1 MTGLAGFD
9 NSKENTMTTKS
20 SDTVLVVVQLSGG
33 NDFMHTVVPYGN
45 PLYYDFRQ
53 TVNVP
58 QDKAL
63 HIDDNFG
70 FHPHLAAVKPLW
82 DAGDMAIVAGV
93 GYPNP
98 NRSHFRSMD
107 IWHTCEPDEVAT
119 EGWLGRAIRHMDP
132 GKENVLTGVNFG
144 NGLPRAMVMPG
155 VPVTSVSNLESYGL
169 LNGMQADAQ
178 RSAALDVFQK
188 IYGQAIGSGPV
199 NDYIRQTGL
208 DAMRG
213 ADIIKVAPERYSS
226 TIEYADNSIAQALR
240 GVAQVHLA
248 KLGTRVFYTQ
258 YGGFDVHANE
268 VETQNRLWLDVSGA
282 ISDFFA
288 DLREHGAADNVLML
302 VFTEFGRRVRDN
314 GNGTDHGSGGG
325 SFLIGERVRGGM
337 YAEYPSL
344 APEKQLDG
352 DLRYNYDYRGL
363 YSSILDQWLGL
374 DAVPIVDGAY
384 EQISFL
390 Q

>member
-1 MTGLAGFD
+1 
-9 NSKENTMTTKS
+9 MTTKPK
-20 SDTVLVVVQLSGG
+20 DTALVVVQLSGG
-33 NDFMHTVVPYGN
+33 NDFMHTVVPHSN
-45 PLYYDFRQ
+45 PLYYDFRR

-58 QDKAL
+58 QDKVL
-63 HIDDNFG
+63 PIDGDFG
-70 FHPHLAAVKPLW
+70 FHPHLAAMKRLW
-82 DAGDMAIVAGV
+82 DDGDMAIVAGV

-119 EGWLGRAIRHMDP
+119 EGWLGRAVRDMDP
-132 GKENVLTGVNFG
+132 RKDNVLTGVNFG
-144 NGLPRAMVMPG
+144 NGLPRAMVAPG
-155 VPVTSVSNLESYGL
+155 VPVTSVSRLETYGL
-169 LNGMQADAQ
+169 LSGIQADEK
-178 RSAALDVFQK
+178 RGAALDVFQM

-199 NDYIRQTGL
+199 MDYIRQTGT
-208 DAMRG
+208 DAMTG
-213 ADIIKVAPERYSS
+213 ADIIKVAPHRYSS
-226 TIEYADNSIAQALR
+226 TIEYADNSIAQALK

-248 KLGTRVFYTQ
+248 DLGTRVFYTQ

-268 VETQNRLWLDVSGA
+268 VETQNRLWLDVAGA
-282 ISDFFA
+282 IADFFA
-288 DLREHGAADNVLML
+288 DLREHGASENVVML

-325 SFLIGERVRGGM
+325 SFIIGDRVKGGM

-344 APEKQLDG
+344 APDKQLDG
-352 DLRYNYDYRGL
+352 DLRFNYDYRGL

-374 DAVPIVDGAY
+374 DPVPIVDGAY

-390 Q
+390 NRAN